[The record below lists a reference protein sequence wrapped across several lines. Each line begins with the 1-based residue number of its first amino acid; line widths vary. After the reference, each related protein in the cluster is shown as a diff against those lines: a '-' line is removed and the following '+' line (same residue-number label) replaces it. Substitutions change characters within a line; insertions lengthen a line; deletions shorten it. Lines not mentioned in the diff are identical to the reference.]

1 MTIDM
6 RVRPPF
12 GSFLQDPSIN
22 GENFSQNMAE
32 TFDYTPQPSQRSH
45 DVADLLAEMDA
56 LAIDRAV
63 MPVRL
68 PNGGDNRSIV
78 PLLDKHGDRF
88 IGMAGVS
95 LGDDPEVTRE
105 TFEQDVL
112 HGPFAGISIEPQ
124 REPAIVRPDHPRA
137 YWLYER
143 MEREGIPLMVTF
155 GAYGHPSLAQF
166 QPQMLDQLAV
176 DFPKLTLIVGH
187 GGWPYVNEMCWLA
200 YKRKNVYLS
209 PDYLV
214 TCAGGQEY
222 LRAACMMLAD
232 KVLFGSAYPIL
243 SEEAALTIYTEIF
256 DEVHMRDRIRVKVLG
271 ENAATALGLR

>member
-1 MTIDM
+1 MMIDM

-12 GSFLQDPSIN
+12 GSFLQDTSIN

-32 TFDYTPQPSQRSH
+32 TFDYMPQPSQRSH
-45 DVADLLAEMDA
+45 DVADLLTEMDA

-68 PNGGDNRSIV
+68 PNGGDNHSLL
-78 PLLDKHGDRF
+78 PLLEAHGDRF
-88 IGMAGVS
+88 VGLAGVS
-95 LGDDPEVTRE
+95 LGDDPEVTRACL
-105 TFEQDVL
+105 EQDVL
-112 HGPFAGISIEPQ
+112 AGPFQGLSIEPQ
-124 REPAIVRPDHPRA
+124 REPSIVRPDHPRA

-166 QPQMLDQLAV
+166 QPQMLDQLAL

-187 GGWPYVNEMCWLA
+187 GGWPYVNEMCWIA

-214 TCAGGQEY
+214 TCAGGREY
-222 LRAACMMLAD
+222 LRAACTMLVN

-243 SEEAALTIYTEIF
+243 SVAAALEIYTEIF
-256 DEVHMRDRIRVKVLG
+256 DEVRMRDRIRAKVLG
-271 ENAATALGLR
+271 ENAAAALGL